1 VYPEIAVHGQYR
13 RLIPSKYPTID
24 IYERFGSPEMRV
36 FAAELEK
43 VTNPRLAAKSRLTG
57 GDTSAD
63 SGSPRLQNWNHAP
76 FAYPVPEGTYMLP
89 EPYSVMELAGDER
102 GALARAIVRREEF
115 LARTQEPS
123 CGVDMRMITNRVFGT
138 FVDLREL
145 PPDLPTSARHKLGQR
160 IYEDGAQGVVF
171 RMAELPGHDF
181 ASIFTL
187 DALPDK
193 GVQGAHYRFR
203 WDGRQIHRIY
213 SFGENRDI
221 DRGDI
226 LSLTRVAA

>member
-1 VYPEIAVHGQYR
+1 MYPQIAVHGQYR

-24 IYERFGSPEMRV
+24 IYERFGSPEMRA

-57 GDTSAD
+57 GDISAD

-76 FAYPVPEGTYMLP
+76 FAYPMPEGTYMLP
-89 EPYSVMELAGDER
+89 GPYSVMELAGDER

-115 LARTQEPS
+115 LARTEEPA
-123 CGVDMRMITNRVFGT
+123 CGVDMRMITNRVLGT
-138 FVDLREL
+138 FVDLRGL
-145 PPDLPTSARHKLGQR
+145 PPDTPGSARQKLGR
-160 IYEDGAQGVVF
+160 HLYEEGAQGVVF
-171 RMAELPGHDF
+171 GMTELPGHDF
-181 ASIFTL
+181 VSIFTS

-193 GVQGAHYRFR
+193 GIQGAHYRFR
-203 WDGRQIHRIY
+203 WDGTQIHRIY

-221 DRGDI
+221 DRSDI
-226 LSLTRVAA
+226 IPIRRVAA